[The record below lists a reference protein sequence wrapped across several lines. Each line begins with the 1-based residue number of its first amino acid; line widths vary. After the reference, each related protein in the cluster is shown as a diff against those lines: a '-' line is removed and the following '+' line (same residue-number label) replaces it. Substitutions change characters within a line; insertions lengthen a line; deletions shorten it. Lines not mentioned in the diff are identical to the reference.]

1 MIKPRLL
8 NAFIFAA
15 CAGLLGFG
23 YYLQYHEGLDPCPLC
38 IFQRA
43 CYFGAGVITLIAA
56 VHNPAQPGTRIYGA
70 LTSLTALGGGI
81 FAGRQV
87 WLQHLPKSE
96 VPECGPGLEY
106 WVKTLPIAETVKRVF
121 RGTGDCAEVDWTFL
135 KLSIAEWSLI
145 CFALILLATALFLV
159 FRPARR

>member
-8 NAFIFAA
+8 NALIFIA

-23 YYLQYHEGLDPCPLC
+23 YFLQFHEGLEPCPLC
-38 IFQRA
+38 IFQRV
-43 CYFGAGVITLIAA
+43 CYLGAGLVGLAAA
-56 VHNPAQPGTRIYGA
+56 VHNPARLGTRIYSTFMA
-70 LTSLTALGGGI
+70 LFAIVGEI

-106 WVKTLPIAETVKRVF
+106 WVKTLPIAETIKRVF
-121 RGTGDCAEVDWTFL
+121 RGTGDCAKVDWTFL
-135 KLSIAEWSLI
+135 SLSVAEWSLI
-145 CFALILLATALFLV
+145 CFALILLTALWSFVL
-159 FRPARR
+159 RPTNR